1 MSDHENRFHEF
12 LQPIRDLASN
22 WDIDIAESLENY
34 LDELENLSVTF
45 DVSGNK
51 DLNFAE
57 AALLIQGSTAIY
69 SKKVEY
75 LHQLVIQALSLIT
88 NQKSK
93 VNEKDNENNG
103 KAAKLK
109 GVSSSVLDDER
120 ILFGTDPTYLLLDD
134 IIEEGNNI
142 DLVID
147 AKSIKDRRRSSGQH
161 SISADISRVS
171 MVLMHSIMQED
182 HGGASLKMSTC
193 QMDTSGALI
202 IGGQLAQNTNLF
214 RNSIGVNSSLHNDIY
229 YNQDDIHIMDD
240 DNNDDIVYNDAYDV
254 DARDNHETRS
264 NQNDG
269 NNYTK
274 AVFTKRTI
282 LKTKPKEVKNS
293 NLQLLDPH
301 EAQKGSKSVKK
312 GRPYLVPSQ
321 LLKSTNEKLSNQLV
335 HVPLLLSM
343 KSMSAKIF
351 DALID
356 GNVPLTGVAHCHFN
370 DIIRIQKAEKMKN
383 IRNMKKNSEVFEE
396 EYVYTDA
403 NNDDNYRH
411 NNNNNNN
418 NNNDDENNEI
428 YDNYEDH
435 ANWNDAGYDD
445 DDHFNPNP
453 IDNNENMI
461 NNEIGAMEIID
472 NMLPYDG
479 HASETA
485 AALAKILADEEEL
498 ARRVENALNEG
509 LNQSAT
515 SSYEV
520 LCRKYIDNF
529 MRGAENFAR
538 ETNLSKRVKEWTNKL
553 EPKLKEQEEA
563 PQFDIHQY
571 SDKILNRVSG
581 LAADTNDTS
590 NIPFYEVVKDQS
602 PAEVCRLFL
611 ACLQLA
617 NLGNINVLPNSDP
630 SKVNSIP
637 ATANSKKKNNRV
649 IEDSD
654 MKNNENIG
662 TSNML
667 LSGFQLQ
674 LLSNNRKKIEDFASN
689 TVKVNI

>member
-1 MSDHENRFHEF
+1 MSDQENRYHEF

-45 DVSGNK
+45 DISGNK

-75 LHQLVIQALSLIT
+75 LHQLVIQALSMIT

-93 VNEKDNENNG
+93 VNEKDSENNG
-103 KAAKLK
+103 KASKLK
-109 GVSSSVLDDER
+109 GISSSILDDER
-120 ILFGTDPTYLLLDD
+120 VLFGTDPTYLLLDD

-147 AKSIKDRRRSSGQH
+147 TKSMKDKRRSSGRH

-193 QMDTSGALI
+193 HMDTSGALI

-214 RNSIGVNSSLHNDIY
+214 RNSIGVNSSVHNDIF
-229 YNQDDIHIMDD
+229 YNQDDMNIMDD
-240 DNNDDIVYNDAYDV
+240 DNNDDLLYNDVYDA
-254 DARDNHETRS
+254 DTGDNQQTI
-264 NQNDG
+264 
-269 NNYTK
+269 NYTTK
-274 AVFTKRTI
+274 ANNNIQPVLTKRTI
-282 LKTKPKEVKNS
+282 IKSKPKEIKN
-293 NLQLLDPH
+293 NTLQLLDPH
-301 EAQKGSKSVKK
+301 EVQKGSKSVKK
-312 GRPYLVPSQ
+312 GRPYHVPSQ
-321 LLKSTNEKLSNQLV
+321 LLKNINEKPTNYPI
-335 HVPLLLSM
+335 HIPLLLST
-343 KSMSAKIF
+343 KPMSAKIF
-351 DALID
+351 DTLIS
-356 GNVPLTGVAHCHFN
+356 GNVPLAGVAHCHFN
-370 DIIRIQKAEKMKN
+370 DIIKMQKAEKMKN
-383 IRNMKKNSEVFEE
+383 IRNLKKSVEVIEE
-396 EYVYTDA
+396 EYVYIDA
-403 NNDDNYRH
+403 NDEEHNQHANNNDDNLGSY
-411 NNNNNNN
+411 N
-418 NNNDDENNEI
+418 
-428 YDNYEDH
+428 NYEDH
-435 ANWNDAGYDD
+435 ANWNDAEYDD
-445 DDHFNPNP
+445 EEDHFNPTP
-453 IDNNENMI
+453 IDSNENII
-461 NNEIGAMEIID
+461 NNQVDNVEVVD
-472 NMLPYDG
+472 NMLPFDG

-529 MRGAENFAR
+529 MKGAENFAR

-571 SDKILNRVSG
+571 SDKILSRVSD

-590 NIPFYEVVKDQS
+590 NIPFYDVVKDQT
-602 PAEVCRLFL
+602 PEEVCRLFL

-630 SKVNSIP
+630 SKVCALP
-637 ATANSKKKNNRV
+637 APTNNKKKSNRA
-649 IEDSD
+649 IMEDVL
-654 MKNNENIG
+654 MKNDENIG
-662 TSNML
+662 TQNTL
-667 LSGFQLQ
+667 LNGFQLQ
-674 LLSNNRKKIEDFASN
+674 LLSNNRKKIEEFPPNA
-689 TVKVNI
+689 VKVKIV